1 MNGPLDFAARLLARR
16 GALVEATPAAAE
28 ALLAAPL
35 AAELGLGEHLV
46 LTERPDAAAVHVGH
60 GSALL
65 ERLVASVTTAVP
77 FVAARADVSA
87 VRGSQ
92 ARDAVEGLV
101 FRNGVFSVG
110 APVAAV
116 GHRFVAH
123 AVFTLHGD
131 ERREGLCAGAA
142 SLFNLGLVDG
152 FGAAVAGSLADAAV
166 EQPER
171 TAMVAG
177 ARAALA
183 ACAARASEA
192 AAGFR
197 EGMQRRFGR
206 DRERIEGYFTD
217 LMSELDSRVA
227 RGRISPADVEDK
239 RRVLE
244 RERAAKL
251 EALSARYASKL
262 ELRAVAAMLVEAPV
276 FRIPLELR
284 RRKASRSI
292 EVEYDCA
299 TRRLVAPPCD
309 ACGSP
314 APRPAACDEAVHLL
328 CEACAPRSEGRVACS
343 ACRGRRERGPRA
355 QPAGDPGDGGRN
367 PRRAVIAPVGGD
379 SGHPRA
385 VSGNA
390 V

>member
-1 MNGPLDFAARLLARR
+1 
-16 GALVEATPAAAE
+16 
-28 ALLAAPL
+28 
-35 AAELGLGEHLV
+35 
-46 LTERPDAAAVHVGH
+46 
-60 GSALL
+60 
-65 ERLVASVTTAVP
+65 
-77 FVAARADVSA
+77 
-87 VRGSQ
+87 
-92 ARDAVEGLV
+92 
-101 FRNGVFSVG
+101 
-110 APVAAV
+110 
-116 GHRFVAH
+116 
-123 AVFTLHGD
+123 
-131 ERREGLCAGAA
+131 
-142 SLFNLGLVDG
+142 
-152 FGAAVAGSLADAAV
+152 
-166 EQPER
+166 
-171 TAMVAG
+171 
-177 ARAALA
+177 
-183 ACAARASEA
+183 
-192 AAGFR
+192 
-197 EGMQRRFGR
+197 
-206 DRERIEGYFTD
+206 
-217 LMSELDSRVA
+217 MSELDSRVA

>member
-1 MNGPLDFAARLLARR
+1 MSRPLEFAARLLAQR
-16 GALVEATPAAAE
+16 GALVEATPASAE
-28 ALLAAPL
+28 ALLAEPL
-35 AAELGLGEHLV
+35 AAELGLEEHLV
-46 LTERPDAAAVHVGH
+46 LTERPDATAVHVGH

-65 ERLVASVTTAVP
+65 ERLVASATSAVP

-87 VRGSQ
+87 LRGSQ
-92 ARDAVEGLV
+92 ARGAVEDLV

-110 APVAAV
+110 APLAAV

-131 ERREGLCAGAA
+131 ERREGLCAGAV
-142 SLFNLGLVDG
+142 SLFNLGVVNG
-152 FGAAVAGSLADAAV
+152 FGAAVAGSLEDAAV
-166 EQPER
+166 EQPEW
-171 TAMVAG
+171 TTMVAG

-262 ELRAVAAMLVEAPV
+262 ELRGGRRDARRGPRFSDPTRAASQEGVPEHRGGIRLRDPPPRHAPV
-276 FRIPLELR
+276 RWLRLARAAARGLR
-284 RRKASRSI
+284 RRRASALRGLR
-292 EVEYDCA
+292 A
-299 TRRLVAPPCD
+299 PTR
-309 ACGSP
+309 G
-314 APRPAACDEAVHLL
+314 
-328 CEACAPRSEGRVACS
+328 
-343 ACRGRRERGPRA
+343 ACRLRCV
-355 QPAGDPGDGGRN
+355 PGS
-367 PRRAVIAPVGGD
+367 A
-379 SGHPRA
+379 
-385 VSGNA
+385 
-390 V
+390 